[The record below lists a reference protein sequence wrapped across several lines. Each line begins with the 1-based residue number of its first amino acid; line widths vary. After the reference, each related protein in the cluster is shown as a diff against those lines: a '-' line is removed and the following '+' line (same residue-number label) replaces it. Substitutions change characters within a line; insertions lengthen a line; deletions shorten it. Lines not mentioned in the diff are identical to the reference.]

1 MVVILFF
8 RRKSKSFDVSRF
20 IIHDDWNKNRYVID
34 SRNEYGG
41 ENLVQYSLI
50 LLLNRVLP
58 VISFHRNFSLYKY
71 FPTILSKTL
80 FFFVLYC
87 VLFHPP
93 KIFPLFAWFFDRPFF
108 LYESR
113 LSVYSNFVRN
123 IFKLFTISRKCQLLI
138 RVSNESLFSMLCLKE
153 TPWRIRFR
161 RL

>member
-1 MVVILFF
+1 MFVICFF
-8 RRKSKSFDVSRF
+8 RRKSSSFNVSRF

-34 SRNEYGG
+34 SRNEHVGQ
-41 ENLVQYSLI
+41 NHAQHSLK

-93 KIFPLFAWFFDRPFF
+93 KNFPLFAWFFDNPFF

-123 IFKLFTISRKCQLLI
+123 IFRLFTMSRKCQFLI
-138 RVSNESLFSMLCLKE
+138 RVSNESLFSMLSLKE
-153 TPWRIRFR
+153 TPWRRRFR